1 MQSTRPPVYFDHHAT
16 TPVDEQVYAAMMPYF
31 CGEFGNAGSTHCF
44 GRKVRPACDQAR
56 KQVAALVGTERVSD
70 IVFTSGATES
80 NNMAIKGVAFG
91 SSHIGR
97 HIITSKIEHQSILAT
112 CRYLETIGYEVTYVP
127 CDQYGQV
134 SAEAI
139 EREIRH
145 GAVGTKDRTVLI
157 SIMGANNEIGTI
169 NPVRAISDLAKEHGI
184 FFHIDGAQMV
194 GKIPFSVMDVPAD
207 LVSLSAHKIYGP
219 KGIGA
224 LYVNGS
230 RADMALTPLVHGGGQ
245 EFGLRSG
252 TMPVGLVVG
261 LGAACEIAYSK
272 VGQDQVKLQ
281 ELVDEMWSALTA
293 GEVEFSLN
301 GHPRERLP
309 GNLNICVRN
318 IESELL
324 DLCFKDIAVSSTSA
338 CSAAKRAPS
347 HVLKAIGRSDDEA
360 LASVRFGFGRS
371 NSLEEVRAAA
381 DRIVNG
387 YRKFAGPPVLGSL
400 TSVAQRS
407 NAVI

>member
-1 MQSTRPPVYFDHHAT
+1 MHSTRPPVYFDHHAT
-16 TPVDEQVYAAMMPYF
+16 TPVDEHVYAAMMPYF

-56 KQVAALVGTERVSD
+56 KQVANLVGTDRQSD

-91 SSHIGR
+91 HAHIGR
-97 HIITSKIEHQSILAT
+97 HIITTNIEHQSVLAT
-112 CRYLETIGYEVTYVP
+112 CRYLETIGYDVTYVP
-127 CDQYGQV
+127 CDEFGQV
-134 SAEAI
+134 SAQAI
-139 EREIRH
+139 ERQMRH
-145 GAVGTKDRTVLI
+145 GAAGTRERTVLI
-157 SIMGANNEIGTI
+157 SVMGANNEIGTI
-169 NPVRAISDLAKEHGI
+169 NPVREISELAREHGV
-184 FFHIDGAQMV
+184 FFHVDGAQMV
-194 GKIPFSVMDVPAD
+194 GKIPFSVREIAAD

-224 LYVNGS
+224 LYVNS
-230 RADMALTPLVHGGGQ
+230 ARTDMTLTPLVHGGGQ

-261 LGAACEIAYSK
+261 LGAACEIAQTK
-272 VGQDQVKLQ
+272 VKSDQGKLQ
-281 ELVDEMWSALTA
+281 LLVDEMWSVLKA
-293 GEVEFSLN
+293 GEVAFELN
-301 GHPRERLP
+301 GHPSDRLP
-309 GNLNICVRN
+309 GNMNICVKN

-360 LASVRFGFGRS
+360 LSSVRFGFGRS
-371 NSLEEVRAAA
+371 NTIEEVRSAA
-381 DRIVNG
+381 DRIVAS
-387 YRKFAGPPVLGSL
+387 YRKFAGPPVMLGMS
-400 TSVAQRS
+400 SQVSRS
-407 NAVI
+407 FAT